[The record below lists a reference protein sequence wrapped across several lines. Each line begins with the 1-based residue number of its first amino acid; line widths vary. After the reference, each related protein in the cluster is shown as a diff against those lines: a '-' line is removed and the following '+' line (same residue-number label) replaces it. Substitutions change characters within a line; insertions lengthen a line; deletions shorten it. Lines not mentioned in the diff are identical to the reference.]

1 MSNVSTTKKA
11 TAKSSLTTAV
21 KKTVKDVVK
30 KEKAKVQELKA
41 ISQKAESKVAELKTA
56 SRKAKASVKSK
67 VEEIKQ
73 TVAKKTVASKTVKPA
88 TKTAATKAA
97 PVKTAAAKTAAAK
110 NAIKPAVK
118 KATKTVAQVA
128 EKVAEK
134 IETIKKIPSE
144 FSPEYLVLMQ
154 RDPNFLHAF
163 WDVKEDR
170 LKSAL
175 QGNGTLVLRLYDVSK
190 DLTVRKNKNRKF
202 QDIEVPADA
211 KSWYV
216 QNRGAASFSASLGT
230 KTPEGKFEPIVEAPA
245 MQVFSYENIK
255 KSVSNS
261 ESVFF
266 KASLGGAG
274 IGGFGSSGLS
284 SQSVATWL
292 EHLASSSESFFS
304 GSLSSES
311 SLLSSGS
318 VLQPTP
324 GSVNYGKDFF
334 LWVKTRLIVY
344 GGTRP
349 DAHLQVRGE
358 PFPLNPDGTFSFEQD
373 LPDSTQIIPVFAT
386 DKDGDF
392 PTTIVPIVV
401 KRTE

>member
-1 MSNVSTTKKA
+1 MSSKTKASPTKNKVVS
-11 TAKSSLTTAV
+11 SV
-21 KKTVKDVVK
+21 KTIVKDALK
-30 KEKAKVQELKA
+30 KEKAKVEELKV
-41 ISQKAESKVAELKTA
+41 ISQKAESKVEELKKA
-56 SRKAKASVKSK
+56 SRKAKAKVKSK
-67 VEEIKQ
+67 VEEIKKS
-73 TVAKKTVASKTVKPA
+73 VS
-88 TKTAATKAA
+88 
-97 PVKTAAAKTAAAK
+97 K
-110 NAIKPAVK
+110 NAPAKRSVQKKAEPLPASAEKNIAVEKPIEKTKKSSVAVK
-118 KATKTVAQVA
+118 NADA
-128 EKVAEK
+128 EKV
-134 IETIKKIPSE
+134 ETLKVTSD

-163 WDVKEDR
+163 WDVKEER

-175 QGNGTLVLRLYDVSK
+175 HGKKSLVLRLYDVAS
-190 DLTVRKNKNRKF
+190 DLTVRKNKKRKF
-202 QDIEVPADA
+202 RDIEIPADA

-216 QNRGAASFSASLGT
+216 QNRKEVSFSASLGT
-230 KTPEGKFEPIVEAPA
+230 KTQAGKFEPLVEAPA
-245 MQVFSYENIK
+245 MQVFSYENVK
-255 KSVSNS
+255 QSDLKTDN
-261 ESVFF
+261 VFF

-284 SQSVATWL
+284 SQSVAKWL

-304 GSLSSES
+304 GALSSAASLSSGA
-311 SLLSSGS
+311 LLP
-318 VLQPTP
+318 PTP
-324 GSVNYGKDFF
+324 GSVSYGKDFF

-392 PTTIVPIVV
+392 PTTIVPVV
-401 KRTE
+401 IKRTE

>member
-1 MSNVSTTKKA
+1 MSTTKKA
-11 TAKSSLTTAV
+11 ATKSKLSTAV
-21 KKTVKDVVK
+21 KKTAKDVVK
-30 KEKAKVQELKA
+30 KEKAKVQELKE

-67 VEEIKQ
+67 VEEIKKTVKKTASTAKAKSDEVKE
-73 TVAKKTVASKTVKPA
+73 TVAKKTV
-88 TKTAATKAA
+88 KTAAKVAEQ
-97 PVKTAAAKTAAAK
+97 
-110 NAIKPAVK
+110 PAVK
-118 KATKTVAQVA
+118 KVANTVSKVASKVTKAS

-134 IETIKKIPSE
+134 VETIKKIPSE

>member
-1 MSNVSTTKKA
+1 MSTKKKS
-11 TAKSSLTTAV
+11 TAKAKLTTAV

-30 KEKAKVQELKA
+30 KEKAKVEELKA

-67 VEEIKQ
+67 VEEIKK
-73 TVAKKTVASKTVKPA
+73 TVSKSAKAKTEEVKKTVARKEATV
-88 TKTAATKAA
+88 ATKA
-97 PVKTAAAKTAAAK
+97 KTATKAVSKAVNKVVKASSKASKAADEKS
-110 NAIKPAVK
+110 AISKFA
-118 KATKTVAQVA
+118 
-128 EKVAEK
+128 
-134 IETIKKIPSE
+134 
-144 FSPEYLVLMQ
+144 PEYLVLMQ

-163 WDVKEDR
+163 WDVKEER
-170 LKSAL
+170 LKDAL
-175 QGNGTLVLRLYDVSK
+175 KGNGTLVLRLYDVSN
-190 DLTVRKNKNRKF
+190 DLTVRKNKIRKF
-202 QDIEVPADA
+202 QDVEVPADA

-216 QNRGAASFSASLGT
+216 QNRGAASLSATLGA
-230 KTPEGKFEPIVEAPA
+230 KTPEGSFEPIVEAPA
-245 MQVFSYENIK
+245 MQVFSFENVK
-255 KSVSNS
+255 NSVSHSDN
-261 ESVFF
+261 VFF

-284 SQSVATWL
+284 SQSVAKWL
-292 EHLASSSESFFS
+292 EHLASSSESFYS
-304 GSLSSES
+304 GSISSES
-311 SLLSSGS
+311 SLVSSGS
-318 VLQPTP
+318 VLQPVP

-392 PTTIVPIVV
+392 PTTIVPVVV